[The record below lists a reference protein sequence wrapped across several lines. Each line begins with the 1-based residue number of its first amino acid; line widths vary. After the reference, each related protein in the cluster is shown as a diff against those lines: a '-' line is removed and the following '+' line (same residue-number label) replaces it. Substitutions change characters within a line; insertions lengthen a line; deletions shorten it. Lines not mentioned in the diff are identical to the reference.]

1 MLFFVSMIT
10 DAVTFRP
17 TSSPSTVWPGR
28 SAGSASRPQ
37 VDTVVQF
44 FFVIFNQPRLS
55 ACSAAS
61 RTRPTSSS
69 PLPISNAAADAPARS
84 AAASVGGKLKTVVQR
99 GGPFVKPALLSPG
112 RPRRLDYLPVG
123 PATTSGGKALRG
135 AS

>member
-17 TSSPSTVWPGR
+17 TSSPSTVWPEP
-28 SAGSASRPQ
+28 RPQ

-69 PLPISNAAADAPARS
+69 PLPISNAAADAPARP

-123 PATTSGGKALRG
+123 LATTSGGKALRG